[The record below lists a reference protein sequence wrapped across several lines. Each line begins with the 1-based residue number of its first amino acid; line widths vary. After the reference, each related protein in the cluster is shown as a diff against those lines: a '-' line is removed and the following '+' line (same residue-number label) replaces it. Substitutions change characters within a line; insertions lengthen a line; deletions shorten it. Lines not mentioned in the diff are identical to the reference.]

1 MTQSI
6 SNDPAATQ
14 NVSEDMVCWAPND
27 TYEQVLGKPEY
38 AGEFGKLG
46 RTLHLYGGHPIP
58 TAPVHRQ
65 VHHSV
70 HLGAA
75 LYTRVGF
82 HDGDTA
88 TGSDR

>member
-46 RTLHLYGGHPIP
+46 RTLHLYGDILFLPHPFTGRSII
-58 TAPVHRQ
+58 V
-65 VHHSV
+65 
-70 HLGAA
+70 
-75 LYTRVGF
+75 YTLELLCTRG
-82 HDGDTA
+82 
-88 TGSDR
+88 